1 MMNNNDKTEVVEA
14 AVIEQE
20 TKEQASLKYVVENG
34 IKKVKLNEFHSTEY
48 IKKLKETTYKD
59 DKKVVFILPNGKE
72 VK

>member
-1 MMNNNDKTEVVEA
+1 MNNNDKTEVVEA

>member
-1 MMNNNDKTEVVEA
+1 MNNNDKTEVVEA

-20 TKEQASLKYVVENG
+20 TKEHASLKYVVENG

-59 DKKVVFILPNGKE
+59 DKKVVFILPNG
-72 VK
+72 